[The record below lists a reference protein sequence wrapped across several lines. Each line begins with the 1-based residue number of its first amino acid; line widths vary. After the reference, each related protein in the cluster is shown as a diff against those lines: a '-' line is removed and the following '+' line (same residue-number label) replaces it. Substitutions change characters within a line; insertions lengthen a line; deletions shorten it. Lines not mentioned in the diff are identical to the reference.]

1 MRSLFARFNGRSLA
15 VVAAIGFVY
24 GLGLAC
30 GLVHFNVDHL
40 GLMMLGATT
49 PFPTSPTLTAIA
61 IAYRNPDVALIADQV
76 LPRVDTDESFSWM
89 EYDLA
94 QGYTVPD
101 TQVGRKSVPNEVDF
115 SGQDR
120 QAKVVDYGLDDVI
133 PNRDIA
139 ADNRGI
145 DPRGRAVEYL
155 TGLVHLGREK
165 RVADLVFN
173 PASYAAANVLPLSG
187 TSQWS
192 DPTSDP
198 VATISDSLDSLIIR
212 PNVATFGQVTWT
224 KLRRHPKL
232 VNAIKGGTTVAGM
245 VSRQEFAELFE
256 LQEVLVG
263 QSNINL
269 AKKGQPV
276 NMQRTWG
283 KHASFFFRDRS
294 ASNQGGVTF
303 GFTAQW
309 GGWVAGEIP
318 EQRTGLRGAVR
329 VRSGESLKE
338 IICAK
343 DVGFLF
349 QNAVG

>member
-1 MRSLFARFNGRSLA
+1 MRSVINRRTLA
-15 VVAAIGFVY
+15 VFGGLALLYGVA
-24 GLGLAC
+24 LAC
-30 GLVHFNVDHL
+30 GLVHFQVDHL
-40 GLMMLGATT
+40 GLMVLGSTT
-49 PFPTSPTLTAIA
+49 PFPTNPTLTAIA

-76 LPRVDTDESFSWM
+76 LPRINTEENFSWL

-94 QGYTVPD
+94 QGFTIPD

-115 SGQDR
+115 SGSER
-120 QAKVVDYGLDDVI
+120 QAKVQDYGLDDII

-139 ADNRGI
+139 ADNRGV

-173 PASYAAANVLPLSG
+173 AANYAAANVLPLSG

-192 DPTSDP
+192 DPNSDP
-198 VATISDSLDSLIIR
+198 VAAIGDALDSTIIR

-224 KLRRHPKL
+224 KLRRNPKL

-245 VSRQEFAELFE
+245 VSRQEFADLFE

-294 ASNQGGVTF
+294 ASNAGGVTF

-309 GGWVAGEIP
+309 GGWVAGEIA
-318 EQRTGLRGAVR
+318 EQKTGLRGAVR
-329 VRSGESLKE
+329 VRSGESVKE

-349 QNAVG
+349 QNAVA

>member
-1 MRSLFARFNGRSLA
+1 MRSVINRRTLA
-15 VVAAIGFVY
+15 VFGCLALLY
-24 GLGLAC
+24 GMALAC
-30 GLVHFNVDHL
+30 GLVHFQVDHL
-40 GLMMLGATT
+40 GLMVLGSTT
-49 PFPTSPTLTAIA
+49 PFPTNPTLTAIA

-76 LPRVDTDESFSWM
+76 LPRVSTDESFSWL

-94 QGYTVPD
+94 QGFTIPD

-115 SGQDR
+115 SGTER
-120 QAKVVDYGLDDVI
+120 QAKVQDYGLDDII

-139 ADNRGI
+139 ADNRGV

-173 PASYAAANVLPLSG
+173 AANYTAANVLPLSG

-192 DPTSDP
+192 DPNSDP
-198 VATISDSLDSLIIR
+198 VAAIGDALDSTIIR

-224 KLRRHPKL
+224 KLRRNPKL

-245 VSRQEFAELFE
+245 VSRQEFADLFE

-294 ASNQGGVTF
+294 ASNAGGVTF

-309 GGWVAGEIP
+309 GGWVAGEIA
-318 EQRTGLRGAVR
+318 EQKTGLRGAVR
-329 VRSGESLKE
+329 VRSGESVKE

-349 QNAVG
+349 QNAVA

>member
-1 MRSLFARFNGRSLA
+1 MRSVINRRTLA
-15 VVAAIGFVY
+15 VSGCLALLY
-24 GLGLAC
+24 GMALAC
-30 GLVHFNVDHL
+30 GLVHFQVDHL
-40 GLMMLGATT
+40 GLMVLGSTT
-49 PFPTSPTLTAIA
+49 PFPTNPTLTAIA

-76 LPRVDTDESFSWM
+76 LPRIDTDESFSWM

-94 QGYTVPD
+94 QGFTIPD

-115 SGQDR
+115 SGTER
-120 QAKVVDYGLDDVI
+120 QAKVVDYGLDDII

-139 ADNRGI
+139 ADNRGV

-173 PASYAAANVLPLSG
+173 AANYAAANVLPLSG

-192 DPTSDP
+192 DPNSDP
-198 VATISDSLDSLIIR
+198 VAAIGDALDSTIIR

-224 KLRRHPKL
+224 KLRRNPKL

-245 VSRQEFAELFE
+245 VSRQEFADLFE

-294 ASNQGGVTF
+294 ASNAGGVTF

-318 EQRTGLRGAVR
+318 EQKTGLRGAVR
-329 VRSGESLKE
+329 VRSGESVKE

-349 QNAVG
+349 QNAVA

>member
-1 MRSLFARFNGRSLA
+1 MRSVINRRTLA
-15 VVAAIGFVY
+15 VFGCLALLY
-24 GLGLAC
+24 GMALAC
-30 GLVHFNVDHL
+30 GLVHFQVDHL
-40 GLMMLGATT
+40 GLMVLGSTT
-49 PFPTSPTLTAIA
+49 PFPTNPTLTAIA

-76 LPRVDTDESFSWM
+76 LPRIDTDESFSWM

-94 QGYTVPD
+94 QGFTIPD

-115 SGQDR
+115 SGTER
-120 QAKVVDYGLDDVI
+120 QAKVQDYGLDDII

-139 ADNRGI
+139 ADNRGV

-173 PASYAAANVLPLSG
+173 AANYAAANVLPLSG

-192 DPTSDP
+192 DPNSDP
-198 VATISDSLDSLIIR
+198 VAAIGDALDSTIIR

-224 KLRRHPKL
+224 KLRRNPKL

-245 VSRQEFAELFE
+245 VSRQEFADLFE

-294 ASNQGGVTF
+294 ASNAGGVTF

-309 GGWVAGEIP
+309 GGWVAGEIA
-318 EQRTGLRGAVR
+318 EQKTGLRGAVR
-329 VRSGESLKE
+329 VRSGESVKE

-349 QNAVG
+349 QNAVA

>member
-1 MRSLFARFNGRSLA
+1 MRSVINRRTLA
-15 VVAAIGFVY
+15 VFGGLALLY
-24 GLGLAC
+24 GMALAC
-30 GLVHFNVDHL
+30 GLVHFQVDHL
-40 GLMMLGATT
+40 GLMVLGSTT
-49 PFPTSPTLTAIA
+49 PFPTNPTLTAIA
-61 IAYRNPDVALIADQV
+61 IAYRNPDVTLIADQV
-76 LPRVDTDESFSWM
+76 LPRINTEENFSWL

-94 QGYTVPD
+94 QGFTIPD

-115 SGQDR
+115 SGTER
-120 QAKVVDYGLDDVI
+120 QAKVLDYGLDDII

-139 ADNRGI
+139 ADNRGV

-173 PASYAAANVLPLSG
+173 AANYAAANVLPLSG

-192 DPTSDP
+192 DPNSDP
-198 VATISDSLDSLIIR
+198 VAAIGDALDSTIIR

-224 KLRRHPKL
+224 KLRRNPKL

-245 VSRQEFAELFE
+245 VSRQEFADLFE

-294 ASNQGGVTF
+294 ASNAGGITF

-318 EQRTGLRGAVR
+318 EQKTGLRGAIR
-329 VRSGESLKE
+329 VRSGESVKE
-338 IICAK
+338 IVCAK

-349 QNAVG
+349 QNAVA

>member
-1 MRSLFARFNGRSLA
+1 MRSVINRRTLA
-15 VVAAIGFVY
+15 VFGGLALLY
-24 GLGLAC
+24 GMALAC
-30 GLVHFNVDHL
+30 GLVHFQVDHL
-40 GLMMLGATT
+40 GLMVLGSTT
-49 PFPTSPTLTAIA
+49 PFPTNPTLTAIA

-76 LPRVDTDESFSWM
+76 LPRVNTDESFSWL

-94 QGYTVPD
+94 QGFTIPD

-115 SGQDR
+115 SGTER
-120 QAKVVDYGLDDVI
+120 QAKVLDYGLDDII

-139 ADNRGI
+139 ADNRGV

-173 PASYAAANVLPLSG
+173 AANYAAANVLPLSG

-192 DPTSDP
+192 DPNSDP
-198 VATISDSLDSLIIR
+198 VAAIGDALDSTIIR

-224 KLRRHPKL
+224 KLRRNPKL

-245 VSRQEFAELFE
+245 VSRQEFADLFE

-294 ASNQGGVTF
+294 ASNAGGITF

-318 EQRTGLRGAVR
+318 EQKTGLRGAVR
-329 VRSGESLKE
+329 VRSGESVKE

-349 QNAVG
+349 QNAVA